1 MSDSSLTLIEVLD
14 HPEVRDLL
22 KPGEVERITA
32 TLCSPEPAAK
42 APLYIRILSGIGAWF
57 AAIFLVAFL
66 GSARILNDESSA
78 LVCGLAFVG
87 GAVALAK
94 TCKSTFPGQL
104 ALALVFAG
112 NGMVVFGIA
121 GMFSSHEM
129 WGVVLSHGAVCA
141 VVYGL
146 FPSSIYR
153 FLAPVVLAVLATIW
167 ISVDLKTFALMH
179 VLIAAE
185 MLLAGGLVLHAR
197 RTALIQPLMHA
208 AAVMLPATIL
218 FMNLSQVV
226 MFNGGLWQAVPDNP
240 MAPSSAVL
248 AGGLIYLFFRLAG
261 GVRQARQPWLLVAVA
276 ATLMLGIFTTPGI
289 LVAIALL
296 VAGYAFGDRALS
308 ALAYIFLP
316 CFLVVFYYAM
326 NVNLAH
332 KAWIVGGSGLL
343 LLGVRWLLR
352 RSAPVEVQP

>member
-1 MSDSSLTLIEVLD
+1 
-14 HPEVRDLL
+14 
-22 KPGEVERITA
+22 
-32 TLCSPEPAAK
+32 
-42 APLYIRILSGIGAWF
+42 
-57 AAIFLVAFL
+57 
-66 GSARILNDESSA
+66 
-78 LVCGLAFVG
+78 
-87 GAVALAK
+87 
-94 TCKSTFPGQL
+94 
-104 ALALVFAG
+104 
-112 NGMVVFGIA
+112 
-121 GMFSSHEM
+121 
-129 WGVVLSHGAVCA
+129 
-141 VVYGL
+141 
-146 FPSSIYR
+146 
-153 FLAPVVLAVLATIW
+153 
-167 ISVDLKTFALMH
+167 
-179 VLIAAE
+179 
-185 MLLAGGLVLHAR
+185 
-197 RTALIQPLMHA
+197 
-208 AAVMLPATIL
+208 
-218 FMNLSQVV
+218 MNLSQVV